1 VAAATVPSVAGRS
14 LPGRSLGKRLRGLRA
29 RAAALVKPVR
39 APLANLAATPLHAAG
54 LACIDAG
61 VFTASLTAGLIV
73 TGFSLIWLEH
83 VIADEP

>member
-1 VAAATVPSVAGRS
+1 MAAATVPSVAG
-14 LPGRSLGKRLRGLRA
+14 LPLPRKGLREHLRGLRA
-29 RAAALVKPVR
+29 RVTAIVRPAA
-39 APLANLAATPLHAAG
+39 APLANLAASPLHAAG